1 MTHYMSS
8 CQGELAEKAFDVRA
22 VDQDGN
28 ILVDKTISSLRNG
41 FFELW
46 LPRDRKIR
54 LRIQGMNR
62 TARGVIRTFDDSKTC
77 VTTFRLR

>member
-1 MTHYMSS
+1 V
-8 CQGELAEKAFDVRA
+8 KA

-28 ILVDKTISSLRNG
+28 VLVDGDVATLKNG

-46 LPRDRKIR
+46 LPRDRKIMVT
-54 LRIQGMNR
+54 IQYSGLTAKGM
-62 TARGVIRTFDDSKTC
+62 IETFAASKTC